1 MLSMH
6 RRMLASAAPLA
17 GLSLLVCPPQAHA
30 ILTYYIYESGA
41 DVVVLAT
48 GRLELP
54 GIQSATAEGCGF
66 ALIAS
71 EAVVCTGPTAIV
83 PGYKIAGPTFFEA
96 EAGQQALA
104 SSRAGITAW
113 LWGQQSTFYIDGSY
127 ISGTPIVSSATIKNQ
142 TLDSMGLTTT
152 GLLGTWALQPK
163 DNDDPY
169 SANDQVR
176 LVVGQAPPAEVPAP
190 LPLLGAGAAFGFSRR
205 LRRRVS
211 QRRIS
216 QALPSTLHG

>member
-1 MLSMH
+1 
-6 RRMLASAAPLA
+6 MLASAAPLT
-17 GLSLLVCPPQAHA
+17 GLALLACPPRAHA

-41 DVVVLAT
+41 DVVVQAT

-54 GIQSATAEGCGF
+54 GIQSTTPEGCAL
-66 ALIAS
+66 ALIAA
-71 EAVVCTGPTAIV
+71 EAVICTGPSAIV
-83 PGYKIAGPTFFEA
+83 PGFRIAGPTFFAA

-104 SSRAGITAW
+104 SSRAGITTW

-127 ISGTPIVSSATIKNQ
+127 ISGTPIVSSATINNQ
-142 TLDSMGLTTT
+142 TLASIGLTTT
-152 GLLGTWALQPK
+152 GLLGTWTLQPK

-169 SANDQVR
+169 GANDQIR

-205 LRRRVS
+205 LRRRVG
-211 QRRIS
+211 QRRVS
-216 QALPSTLHG
+216 QAPPSTLHG